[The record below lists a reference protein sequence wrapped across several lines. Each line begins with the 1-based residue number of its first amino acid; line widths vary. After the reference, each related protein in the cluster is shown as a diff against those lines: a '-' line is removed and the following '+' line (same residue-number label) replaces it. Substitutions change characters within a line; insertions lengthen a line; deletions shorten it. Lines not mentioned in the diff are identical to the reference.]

1 MTDQFESG
9 TINNWVKKSRNGPA
23 IATNFC
29 LDLNHSDS
37 QLDSPRLVLRFPEF
51 FSGSKSEQ
59 LGVALLSVMMLL
71 VLLSTMAI
79 YMAEEQNL
87 AIRRVSN
94 MREAEQAFQIATGGE
109 QWATK
114 LLERDMVSDLDPST
128 LDVDHGIEDWANLGP
143 PVKVE
148 GTESFMQVAIIDEQ
162 GKFNLNNLLLG
173 KQPVNI
179 PENNQQ
185 SDQQQPPEQDAVQL
199 PVENSEQQPESE
211 QNQNAQQSGEEQEQP
226 TWYGVFQ
233 RLLLSLDLDP
243 FLADVIIDWVD
254 SDNTTTGTTGAEDQF
269 YSSLSIPYRS
279 ANRQFNSLSE
289 LSNLRGFNPTI
300 ISILAPYVT
309 TLPLQSE
316 SAYTRINVNTAPAR
330 VLGALS
336 DEVFVTHDQ
345 YLALLEYREQN
356 PFESVSDFVNAHLA
370 NVPVPLATG
379 IELFL
384 DVKSDYFISRS
395 CAQTGNVN
403 LSQLSL
409 LHKNRSKENV
419 TVHHR
424 QSSHGCPEFLHAGI
438 QEDSL
443 EQDEIQSNDDSET

>member
-1 MTDQFESG
+1 MEPKYS
-9 TINNWVKKSRNGPA
+9 V
-23 IATNFC
+23 
-29 LDLNHSDS
+29 
-37 QLDSPRLVLRFPEF
+37 
-51 FSGSKSEQ
+51 GSNPEQ

-87 AIRRVSN
+87 AIHRVSN

-114 LLERDMVSDLDPST
+114 LLERDMESDLDPST
-128 LDVDHGIEDWANLGP
+128 MDVDHGVEDWANLGP
-143 PVKVE
+143 AVKVE

-173 KQPVNI
+173 KQPVQS
-179 PENNQQ
+179 PNNDQQ
-185 SDQQQPPEQDAVQL
+185 PNQQQPLEQNAEQL
-199 PVENSEQQPESE
+199 PEENSEQQSAAAS
-211 QNQNAQQSGEEQEQP
+211 QNQNSQQPGETQEQQP

-243 FLADVIIDWVD
+243 FLADVIVDWVD
-254 SDNTTTGTTGAEDQF
+254 SDDVTTGTTGAEDQF
-269 YSSLSIPYRS
+269 YSSLTTPYRS
-279 ANRQFNSLSE
+279 ANRQFSSLSE
-289 LSNLRGFNPTI
+289 LSSLRGFNPTI
-300 ISILAPYVT
+300 INILAPYVT
-309 TLPLQSE
+309 ALPLSSE
-316 SAYTRINVNTAPAR
+316 SAFTRINVNTAPAR

-345 YLALLEYREQN
+345 YIALLEYREQN
-356 PFESVSDFVNAHLA
+356 PFESVSDFVNAHIT
-370 NVPVPLATG
+370 NVPVPLETG

-384 DVKSDYFISRS
+384 DVKSDYFVSRS

-409 LHKNRSKENV
+409 L
-419 TVHHR
+419 
-424 QSSHGCPEFLHAGI
+424 Q
-438 QEDSL
+438 
-443 EQDEIQSNDDSET
+443 QDEIQSKDDSET

>member
-1 MTDQFESG
+1 MEPKYS
-9 TINNWVKKSRNGPA
+9 V
-23 IATNFC
+23 
-29 LDLNHSDS
+29 
-37 QLDSPRLVLRFPEF
+37 
-51 FSGSKSEQ
+51 GSNPEQ

-87 AIRRVSN
+87 AIHRVSN

-114 LLERDMVSDLDPST
+114 LLERDMESDLDPST
-128 LDVDHGIEDWANLGP
+128 MDVDHGVEDWANLGP
-143 PVKVE
+143 AVKVE

-173 KQPVNI
+173 KQPVQS
-179 PENNQQ
+179 PNNDQQ
-185 SDQQQPPEQDAVQL
+185 PNQQQPLEQNAEQL
-199 PVENSEQQPESE
+199 PEENSEQQSAAAS
-211 QNQNAQQSGEEQEQP
+211 QNQNSQQPGETQEQQP

-243 FLADVIIDWVD
+243 FLADVIVDWVD
-254 SDNTTTGTTGAEDQF
+254 SDDVTTGTTGAEDQF
-269 YSSLSIPYRS
+269 YSSLTTPYRS
-279 ANRQFNSLSE
+279 ANRQFSSLSE
-289 LSNLRGFNPTI
+289 LSSLRGFNPTI
-300 ISILAPYVT
+300 INILAPYVT
-309 TLPLQSE
+309 ALPLSSE
-316 SAYTRINVNTAPAR
+316 SAFTRINVNTAPAR

-345 YLALLEYREQN
+345 YIALLEYREQN
-356 PFESVSDFVNAHLA
+356 PFESVSDFVNAHIT
-370 NVPVPLATG
+370 NVPVPLETG

-384 DVKSDYFISRS
+384 DVKSDYFVSRS

-409 LHKNRSKENV
+409 LHKNRDKENV

-424 QSSHGCPEFLHAGI
+424 QSNHGCPEFLHAGI
-438 QEDSL
+438 QEDGL
-443 EQDEIQSNDDSET
+443 EQDEIQSKDDSET